1 LDYLDENRQL
11 FDNITMYENIDSYY
25 ENQIEEDILEYLEYI
40 KEPV

>member
-25 ENQIEEDILEYLEYI
+25 ENQIEEDIVEYLEYI
-40 KEPV
+40 NEPV